1 MSPQVALYLAV
12 ALFAA
17 LALAEV
23 LRPDRAGQ
31 YRRWP
36 LNIGLGLVGLLIVR
50 VLAIVAPVGAAL
62 WAQGQGIGLLNIAAV
77 PTFAAGLVT
86 IVAMDF
92 LVYWQHR
99 AFHHVPWFW
108 RWHKLHHRD
117 EALDLSTGLRFH
129 PAEAVLSMVWK
140 SACVVALGA
149 PVWAVPLFEL
159 WLMAGSMI
167 EHANIRLP
175 ARVDAAVRRLMV
187 TPAMH
192 RVHHS
197 AHSDDANHNF
207 SFAISAWDKLF
218 RSYRAVP
225 SGPRIGTA

>member
-1 MSPQVALYLAV
+1 MSAQAVLILAAL
-12 ALFAA
+12 LFAA

-36 LNIGLGLVGLLIVR
+36 INIGLGLVGLLIVR
-50 VLAIVAPVGAAL
+50 GLAMVAPMGAAL
-62 WAQGQGIGLLNIAAV
+62 WAQGHGIGMVNMAAV
-77 PTFAAGLVT
+77 PAFVAGLIT
-86 IVAMDF
+86 IVVMDF
-92 LVYWQHR
+92 AIYWQHR
-99 AFHHVPWFW
+99 AFHSIPWLW
-108 RWHKLHHRD
+108 RWHKLHHWD

-129 PAEAVLSMVWK
+129 PAEAVLSMIWK
-140 SACVVALGA
+140 SVCVVALGA

-167 EHANIRLP
+167 EHANIRMP
-175 ARVDAAVRRLMV
+175 ARVDAVARRLMV

-207 SFAISAWDKLF
+207 SFAISVWDKLF
-218 RSYRAVP
+218 GSYRGTP

>member
-31 YRRWP
+31 YRRWS

-62 WAQGQGIGLLNIAAV
+62 WAQGQGIGLLNMAAV
-77 PTFAAGLVT
+77 PAFVAGLITLV
-86 IVAMDF
+86 VMDF
-92 LVYWQHR
+92 AIYWQHR
-99 AFHHVPWFW
+99 AFHSVPWLW

-117 EALDLSTGLRFH
+117 KALDLSTGLRFH

-167 EHANIRLP
+167 EHTNIRMS
-175 ARVDAAVRRLMV
+175 ARIDAAVRRLMV

-218 RSYRAVP
+218 GSYREQS